1 LEEKLKTKTK
11 RSLLK
16 QRNLIMSTEPPQT
29 MAISPESFDYVAF
42 VNEGVTSQQKYAE
55 AAGQLGPL
63 DLLEPK
69 DRYAKI
75 IEHMGH
81 LSEELVE
88 ARVYVPRRSWK
99 TNEPSY
105 LDNQKLREEFI
116 AEIFDLLLF
125 HRSILAY
132 AGVSGEE
139 FARVAAA
146 KMGYNA
152 TRPDHNVNGTESAQ
166 ADPAAELAG
175 QCPSANYAG

>member
-1 LEEKLKTKTK
+1 
-11 RSLLK
+11 
-16 QRNLIMSTEPPQT
+16 
-29 MAISPESFDYVAF
+29 
-42 VNEGVTSQQKYAE
+42 
-55 AAGQLGPL
+55 L

-152 TRPDHNVNGTESAQ
+152 TRPDHNVNGAESAQ

>member
-1 LEEKLKTKTK
+1 MTVT
-11 RSLLK
+11 
-16 QRNLIMSTEPPQT
+16 PD
-29 MAISPESFDYVAF
+29 SFDYIAF
-42 VNEGVTSQQKYAE
+42 VNEGFASQQKYAE

-105 LDNQKLREEFI
+105 LDNSKLREEFI
-116 AEIFDLLLF
+116 AEVFDLLLF

-132 AGVSGEE
+132 AGVTGEE

-152 TRPDHNVNGTESAQ
+152 TRPDHNINGTAEASRN
-166 ADPAAELAG
+166 PAAELQGECA
-175 QCPSANYAG
+175 SASFNS

>member
-1 LEEKLKTKTK
+1 
-11 RSLLK
+11 
-16 QRNLIMSTEPPQT
+16 
-29 MAISPESFDYVAF
+29 MAISPESFDYIDF
-42 VNEGVTSQQKYAE
+42 VNEGFTAQQKYAE

-75 IEHMGH
+75 IEHLGH
-81 LSEELVE
+81 LLEESVE

-99 TNEPSY
+99 TGEPSY
-105 LDNQKLREEFI
+105 LDNDKLRQEFI
-116 AEIFDLLLF
+116 AEIFDILLF

-132 AGVSGEE
+132 AGVTGEE

-152 TRPDHNVNGTESAQ
+152 TRPDHITNGTVEAQ
-166 ADPAAELAG
+166 RDPAAELQG
-175 QCPSANYAG
+175 ECPSATFHHPV

>member
-1 LEEKLKTKTK
+1 
-11 RSLLK
+11 
-16 QRNLIMSTEPPQT
+16 

-42 VNEGVTSQQKYAE
+42 VNEGVTSQQKYAK

-146 KMGYNA
+146 KMGYNS
-152 TRPDHNVNGTESAQ
+152 TRKDHIVNGTESAQ